1 VRLDAVVL
9 HRLAGDESLVAAS
22 SALSGGPITPELR
35 HDRDANPR
43 DQTPQAGCT
52 NTAPCDHDPM
62 GLERADVVALYERYL
77 ARCNEHRFDELGEFV
92 SEQVSGSG
100 PVDGLAGYI
109 EGVKA
114 VCTAFPD
121 YHWDLRE
128 LVVEEDTIAA
138 RLIGQGTHTGLFG
151 GIAPT
156 GRRIRTQELVIY
168 RIADGKID
176 RCWGDLFPVVRDAL
190 TASTHVMT

>member
-1 VRLDAVVL
+1 M
-9 HRLAGDESLVAAS
+9 
-22 SALSGGPITPELR
+22 GP
-35 HDRDANPR
+35 
-43 DQTPQAGCT
+43 
-52 NTAPCDHDPM
+52 
-62 GLERADVVALYERYL
+62 ERADVVALYERYL
-77 ARCNEHRFDELGEFV
+77 SRCNEHRFDELGEFV
-92 SEQVSGSG
+92 SEQVTGSG
-100 PVDGLAGYI
+100 PVDGRAGYI

-121 YHWDLRE
+121 YHWDLQE
-128 LVVEEDTIAA
+128 LVVEDGTIAA
-138 RLIGQGTHTGLFG
+138 RLIGQGTHTGAFS

-190 TASTHVMT
+190 TASTHVPT